1 MTNTSSP
8 NPTINTVNEAQ
19 LKAFNGDMNA
29 GRASQLAAGQ
39 IRDSAEGELK
49 AMRGGAARRGVSGGG
64 LEGNLEGDIRGNTL
78 RNIAGSSANIAMDA
92 EMRRNALGGQIVGQ
106 AATEEN
112 LQNQQRNTAIRQME
126 AASATRLAEERGARE
141 QTRERMALFE
151 DLSNIADEEAAMAP
165 PTSGGRS
172 MFGGGAGW

>member
-1 MTNTSSP
+1 MTNTSTP
-8 NPTINTVNEAQ
+8 NPTINAVNEAQ

-49 AMRGGAARRGVSGGG
+49 AMRGAARRGVSGGG
-64 LEGNLEGDIRGNTL
+64 LEGNIERDIRSNTL

-92 EMRRNALGGQIVGQ
+92 EMRRNALGGQIIGQ